1 MESRYPGH
9 PTYPLALLNFIAQFV
24 EITGWL
30 LRQRESKNWASV
42 PVAFQT
48 VKLNSPAE
56 SLRRRK
62 KQSIRI

>member
-9 PTYPLALLNFIAQFV
+9 PTYPLALLNFIAQSV
-24 EITGWL
+24 EITLWL
-30 LRQRESKNWASV
+30 LRQLGKSLNWASV

-62 KQSIRI
+62 KKTVY